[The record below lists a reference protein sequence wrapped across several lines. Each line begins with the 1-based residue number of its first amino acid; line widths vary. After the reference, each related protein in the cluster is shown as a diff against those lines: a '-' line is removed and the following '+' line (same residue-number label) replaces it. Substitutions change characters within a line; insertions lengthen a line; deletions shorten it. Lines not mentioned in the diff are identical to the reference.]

1 VNSTSDV
8 REHADVPGGMVVAHD
23 GSTGSQEALVWAL
36 AMAARTHWPVHVV
49 RAWQLSTCPQ
59 PPSATIGYVP
69 PLVEWEQAVHDELS
83 RHVAEVA
90 GPAAQHVHC
99 QVVHASPARALIEA
113 SRAADVVVVGAR
125 GLGGFSGLL
134 LGSVSDQLV
143 HHAACPV
150 TVVRPGT
157 TIRGT
162 IADPVDEDV
171 ERRPLD
177 L

>member
-1 VNSTSDV
+1 MNPMSDV

-23 GSTGSQEALVWAL
+23 GSTGAQEALVWAL
-36 AMAARTHWPVHVV
+36 ALAARTHWPVHVV
-49 RAWQLSTCPQ
+49 RAWQLATCPQ

-69 PLVEWEQAVHDELS
+69 PLGEWEQAVHAELS
-83 RHVAEVA
+83 RHVAEV
-90 GPAAQHVHC
+90 GGSAAQHVRC
-99 QVVHASPARALIEA
+99 QVVHAAPARALIEA
-113 SRAADVVVVGAR
+113 SREADVLVVGAR

-157 TIRGT
+157 TIPGRP
-162 IADPVDEDV
+162 ADPVDDDV
-171 ERRPLD
+171 ERLPLD